1 MHALWYMADAL
12 KPCRLCDPM
21 VMVFRGAGERRVEG
35 AAARDGAVDGAA
47 GRLGATAT
55 EGLSTFVVAAEAIV
69 GAAG

>member
-1 MHALWYMADAL
+1 
-12 KPCRLCDPM
+12 M